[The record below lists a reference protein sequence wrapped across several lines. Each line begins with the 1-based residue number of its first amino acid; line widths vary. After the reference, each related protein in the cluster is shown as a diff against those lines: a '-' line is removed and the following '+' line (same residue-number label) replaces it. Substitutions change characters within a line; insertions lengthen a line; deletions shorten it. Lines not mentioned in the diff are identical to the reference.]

1 MIELLIDTDAGI
13 DDLLAI
19 SFLLT
24 QTNVNIQAITVVNG
38 LAHPHAGAGN
48 ILKLLELTD
57 QLDIPV
63 YIGAEKPL
71 PGGTDFPEA
80 WRKTADTL
88 PGVTLPS
95 TSATAKRNAVDYL
108 AGVFSSS
115 NPVTLLALG
124 PQTNLS
130 KALTQNGGKTSG
142 IAQMIMMGGAVY
154 VKGNVA
160 GHGDH
165 KAAEWNIFEDPEAAA
180 SVFGAGLSISMVPL
194 DATQYVPIGTSFLQQ
209 ASGFTSPLGVAVY
222 QLLQLGYTTNNE
234 KYYAWDPLAA
244 VSVVVPTV
252 VSGSSVGI
260 EIVTSPPDVGKTQ
273 ADDSAPL
280 VQVATS
286 ASASAFGSAF
296 LGAFS

>member
-38 LAHPHAGAGN
+38 LSHPPAGAGN
-48 ILKLLELTD
+48 ILKLLQLTNR
-57 QLDIPV
+57 LDIPV

-95 TSATAKRNAVDYL
+95 TSATAKRDAVDYL
-108 AGVFSSS
+108 AGVFEGS

-130 KALTQNGGKTSG
+130 KALTQNGGKISG
-142 IAQMIMMGGAVY
+142 IGQMIMMGGAVY

-180 SVFGAGLSISMVPL
+180 SVFGAELSISMVPL
-194 DATQYVPIGTSFLQQ
+194 DATQHVRIHKSFLKK
-209 ASGFTSPLGVAVY
+209 ASKFTSQLGQAVY
-222 QLLQLGYTTNNE
+222 QLLELGYTTNDK

-252 VSGSSVGI
+252 VSGSAVGI
-260 EIVTSPPDVGKTQ
+260 QIVTSPPDVGKTL
-273 ADDSAPL
+273 ADSSAPP

-286 ASASAFGSAF
+286 ASPEAFGSAF